1 MITGSDVDEWP
12 GRKGQGV
19 ERVGWSLDKEQET
32 IDNISKPIKSN
43 QLFSFDYHSSK
54 IVQTISRVLL
64 SQIKK

>member
-32 IDNISKPIKSN
+32 IDNISKPIKPN
-43 QLFSFDYHSSK
+43 QLFSFNSLSFVKNSSNYK
-54 IVQTISRVLL
+54 SHFAVTN
-64 SQIKK
+64 